1 MPVLAIG
8 GQYSSGEG
16 VGASMMLAA
25 DDVQTVV
32 IPAGGYWVADVVH

>member
-16 VGASMMLAA
+16 VGASMMLAD

-32 IPAGGYWVADVVH
+32 IPGSGHWVAEVVH